1 MLRTSSGEPLSIDQ
15 LRNRFAEQR
24 ARGAENQISEEEED
38 MILETLGKIRGG
50 GSQNGCGNENGMR
63 EGEDGNESSTSR
75 EGGNDSDYL
84 ASFERSSIQSSHTIA
99 SSIAPSVWSSP
110 NPRSSGKRYSNNLF
124 GSGRMRD
131 YNVRSQKSGGSQRGA
146 VSITPT
152 ESSSMHS
159 EHNPRS
165 TTPDGDGTV
174 QSIFVQSNP
183 VQPPDDKTPQLR
195 SAPLNPPGP
204 HIDQSSSALSALE
217 YRLSKTLTPI
227 SLKRASLALEEA
239 LKEVEE
245 EIEEEAEEDEVVM
258 PRSAPAARSH
268 YIMQNEQSRF
278 SANLAEVRLKA
289 TLSDR
294 RSNLLLGLGARIG
307 DV

>member
-1 MLRTSSGEPLSIDQ
+1 
-15 LRNRFAEQR
+15 
-24 ARGAENQISEEEED
+24 

-50 GSQNGCGNENGMR
+50 GSQNGYGNENGMR
-63 EGEDGNESSTSR
+63 EGEDGNESLTSR

-84 ASFERSSIQSSHTIA
+84 ASFERSSIQSSHTIT
-99 SSIAPSVWSSP
+99 SSIAPSVRSSP

-131 YNVRSQKSGGSQRGA
+131 YNVRSQKSGGSQRSA
-146 VSITPT
+146 VSIAPT
-152 ESSSMHS
+152 ESSMCLKGNSMYS

-183 VQPPDDKTPQLR
+183 VQPPDDKTPQPR

-204 HIDQSSSALSALE
+204 YIDQSYSALSALE
-217 YRLSKTLTPI
+217 YRLSKTLTPT

-268 YIMQNEQSRF
+268 YTMQNEQSRF

-289 TLSDR
+289 SLSDR